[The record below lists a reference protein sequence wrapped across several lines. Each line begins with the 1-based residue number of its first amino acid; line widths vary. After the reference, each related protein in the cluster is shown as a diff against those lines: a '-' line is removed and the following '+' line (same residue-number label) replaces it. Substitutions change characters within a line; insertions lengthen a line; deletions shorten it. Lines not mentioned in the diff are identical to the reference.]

1 MKKLKKPYLMVGG
14 TLLPAFAGVCAYVA
28 IKKQAKTDVTAI
40 ILFAAL
46 AVVGGYITAK
56 MLKEE

>member
-1 MKKLKKPYLMVGG
+1 MEKIKKPYLMIGG
-14 TLLPAFAGVCAYVA
+14 TLLPAFVGVCAYVA

-46 AVVGGYITAK
+46 AVVGGYYTSK
-56 MLKEE
+56 LLKE